1 MPNNGINRAK
11 QKRAGS
17 LGQSAKLYNFKT
29 CNGNIT
35 IPGSQGFTTGNAS
48 IGSALALGVVK
59 QNRKA
64 GGNNVCSFDT
74 KCLCI
79 GPKAGCPKK
88 ILN

>member
-17 LGQSAKLYNFKT
+17 LGQSARLYNFKT

-48 IGSALALGVVK
+48 IGSVLSLGVVK

-64 GGNNVCSFDT
+64 GGNNVCLFGT

>member
-35 IPGSQGFTTGNAS
+35 IPGSQGFTRGNAS
-48 IGSALALGVVK
+48 IGSMLSLSVIK

-64 GGNNVCSFDT
+64 GGNNVCLFET
-74 KCLCI
+74 KSLCI
-79 GPKAGCPKK
+79 GPKASCSKK